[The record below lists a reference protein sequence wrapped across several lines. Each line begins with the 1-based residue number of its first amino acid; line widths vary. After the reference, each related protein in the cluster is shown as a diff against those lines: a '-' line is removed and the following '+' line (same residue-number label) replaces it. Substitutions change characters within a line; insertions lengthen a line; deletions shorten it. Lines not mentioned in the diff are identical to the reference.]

1 MNSYTLK
8 VFQIKQETKDTVTLC
23 FKQPGLRKIKY
34 KAGQYLTLSFRINGR
49 KYTRPYSLSSS
60 PSVDSLLEVTIK
72 RVPHGIVSNYINDYV
87 KVNDTIEVIE
97 PMGDFTFDIL
107 HSQSTIYLWGVGSGI
122 TPLYSLT
129 KEILKTQSNT
139 KIHLVYGNKLK
150 ESSIFSKQLLHLQ
163 QENANVFKLTHF
175 YSQENIINEG
185 NEVLKGRINPDFV
198 SNLFSQ
204 NANCKDSVH
213 YICGPIGLK
222 ETVKNA
228 LFKLNIPSSSIFI
241 EDFELV
247 IDPKELESL
256 EDCKVSLLFDGV
268 ITNLFI
274 PKGKSVLEIAL
285 DNKIEIPYSCQTGN
299 CNTCKG
305 IVKNGKLKMLG
316 LNKERN
322 DLAQDEFLLCCS
334 YPLTSEVSVEVK

>member
-1 MNSYTLK
+1 VKHYTLTI
-8 VFQIKQETKDTVTLC
+8 QSIIEETKDSITLC
-23 FKQPGLRKIKY
+23 FKQPVLRKIKY
-34 KAGQYLTLSFRINGR
+34 QAGQYITLIVRINGR
-49 KYTRPYSLSSS
+49 KYARPYSFSSA
-60 PSVDSLLEVTIK
+60 PSVDSLLEITIK
-72 RVPHGIVSNYINDYV
+72 RVSHGIVSNYINDYV
-87 KVNDTIEVIE
+87 KVNDTIEVME

-107 HSQSTIYLWGVGSGI
+107 NSQSTIYLWGVGSGI

-150 ESSIFSKQLLHLQ
+150 ESSIFLKQLLHLK
-163 QENANVFKLTHF
+163 QENADVFRLTHF
-175 YSQENIINEG
+175 YSQENINNEG
-185 NEVLKGRINPDFV
+185 NEVFKGRITPDFV
-198 SNLFSQ
+198 SNIVSQ
-204 NANCKDSVH
+204 NADCKDSVH

-228 LFKLNIPSSSIFI
+228 LLKLNIPSSSVFI